1 MDKIKEKSIGTV
13 FLKGEVTSMVAVK
26 SEEHLLSLIEQSMGH
41 STAELVRNL
50 LREKDEEYAR
60 DMTALEE
67 ECDRLRAM
75 ADRARN
81 EEHWAKEELLK
92 RRTGASH
99 MRARVKSLREQNKA
113 LAKRIAELEG
123 NDPRDGGVIRL

>member
-1 MDKIKEKSIGTV
+1 MDKTKEKSIGTV

-67 ECDRLRAM
+67 ECDRLRAL

-92 RRTGASH
+92 RRTGSGH
-99 MRARVKSLREQNKA
+99 LRARIKALREQNKA
-113 LAKRIAELEG
+113 LSKRIVELEG
-123 NDPRDGGVIRL
+123 EDPRTGGVIKV

>member
-1 MDKIKEKSIGTV
+1 MDKTKEKSIGTV

-50 LREKDEEYAR
+50 LREKDEEYTR

-67 ECDRLRAM
+67 ACDRLRAL
-75 ADRARN
+75 ADRTRD
-81 EEHWAKEELLK
+81 EEHWAKDELL
-92 RRTGASH
+92 RRKTGSGH
-99 MRARVKSLREQNKA
+99 LRARIKALREQNKA
-113 LAKRIAELEG
+113 LAARVAELEG
-123 NDPRDGGVIRL
+123 ADPRTGGVIKL